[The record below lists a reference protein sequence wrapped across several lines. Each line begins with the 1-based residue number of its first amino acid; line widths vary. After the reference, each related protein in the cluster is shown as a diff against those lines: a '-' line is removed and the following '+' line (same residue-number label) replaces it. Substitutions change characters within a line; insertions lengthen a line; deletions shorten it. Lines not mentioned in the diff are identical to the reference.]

1 MSTIYFVALS
11 VTTTEVAAVALSMI
25 HEDEHRF
32 RLVIANMKMPDMDR
46 PSFLDVLLKKKIPII
61 CKFFIIKHPY
71 LVLNVLRISTYMN

>member
-25 HEDEHRF
+25 LEDEHRF

-61 CKFFIIKHPY
+61 CKFFIIKLPY

>member
-61 CKFFIIKHPY
+61 CKFFIIKLPY
-71 LVLNVLRISTYMN
+71 LVFNVLRISTYMN

>member
-61 CKFFIIKHPY
+61 CKFFIIKLPY
-71 LVLNVLRISTYMN
+71 LDFNVLRISTYMN

>member
-61 CKFFIIKHPY
+61 CKFFIIKLPY